1 MSELGLDDHVRF
13 VGPQPHGQ
21 LGRWFNAADVSV
33 LATRSEG
40 CPNVLLESLAC
51 GVPVV
56 STEVGG
62 VPEIVR
68 SGVDGILAPYG
79 DVAALQAGLRA
90 ALERRWD
97 REALVRRARE
107 FDWADAVE
115 QALEEIHHAL
125 KEAR

>member
-1 MSELGLDDHVRF
+1 
-13 VGPQPHGQ
+13 
-21 LGRWFNAADVSV
+21 
-33 LATRSEG
+33 
-40 CPNVLLESLAC
+40 VLLESLAC

-90 ALERRWD
+90 ALERSWD